1 MVYDAKINRE
11 QMSALFDI
19 KGPKSD
25 VKTLLLDMFGQIP
38 QEPNTLVSK
47 QNKTLM
53 FIGSEHWMLR
63 AAAEEEDLLR
73 LQLDPDLVPSN
84 ISVVLI
90 SDSFTFFSVEG
101 VNAKDVMEISSP
113 LDFDLSIFKENYV
126 TFSEIFGIKA
136 LIKRRANGFEF
147 GVDQSFGDM
156 INDYF
161 VRALKD

>member
-136 LIKRRANGFEF
+136 LIKR
-147 GVDQSFGDM
+147 
-156 INDYF
+156 
-161 VRALKD
+161 K

>member
-11 QMSALFDI
+11 PMSALFDI
-19 KGPKSD
+19 KGPKSG
-25 VKTLLLDMFGQIP
+25 VKTLLLDMFDQIP

-90 SDSFTFFSVEG
+90 SDSFTFFSIEG

-113 LDFDLSIFKENYV
+113 LDFDVSIFKENYV

-161 VRALKD
+161 ARALKD